1 MVLFTLALARRLDG
15 TGVTANV
22 LHPGIVKTALSHDYM
37 ANPVFRFF
45 EQLIAVSPAQG
56 AQTSIFLASSSAVAN
71 VSGQY
76 FEKQRAEP
84 LHEVAQDQAQ
94 QERLWDVSMMLTDL
108 HEMAGSMNRLS
119 RHSGRANCPLPPIC
133 GTMEAECSSPIPA
146 SRRATQKG
154 ATHGF
159 PLLGKTGLRGQR
171 TLPGRDDLRPRSATK
186 RTATRCS
193 TASWTRAAISSTR
206 PTSTARAR
214 PETILGT
221 WLKQRPRD
229 ELVIATKVRFPMS
242 DGPNDVGLSRKHI
255 LSSVESSLRRLQTD
269 YIDLYQVHSWDH
281 RTPLEE
287 TLSTLDGLVKAGK
300 VRYLGVSNYTGWQ
313 LQKAID
319 LSKARGW
326 EPFASLQPL
335 YNLLDRSTEWE
346 LVPVCQNEGLGI
358 IPWSPLR
365 GGWLTGTP
373 PGDGGAAHRH
383 AHREGRAPG
392 VERIVAR
399 VRQRAHVEH
408 HRHAAGHRRRDGQ
421 IRGPGRAQLG
431 AQPAGDHGA
440 HHRRTH
446 VGATGRQP
454 GRGRLGAERRAD
466 GAAHRG
472 QRAGVALSLRH
483 HPQPGHPPVTDVTAA
498 ARAPVQCARP
508 RAQNRRP
515 FLT

>member
-1 MVLFTLALARRLDG
+1 M
-15 TGVTANV
+15 
-22 LHPGIVKTALSHDYM
+22 
-37 ANPVFRFF
+37 
-45 EQLIAVSPAQG
+45 
-56 AQTSIFLASSSAVAN
+56 
-71 VSGQY
+71 
-76 FEKQRAEP
+76 
-84 LHEVAQDQAQ
+84 
-94 QERLWDVSMMLTDL
+94 
-108 HEMAGSMNRLS
+108 
-119 RHSGRANCPLPPIC
+119 
-133 GTMEAECSSPIPA
+133 
-146 SRRATQKG
+146 
-154 ATHGF
+154 
-159 PLLGKTGLRGQR
+159 
-171 TLPGRDDLRPRSATK
+171 
-186 RTATRCS
+186 
-193 TASWTRAAISSTR
+193 
-206 PTSTARAR
+206 
-214 PETILGT
+214 GT

-421 IRGPGRAQLG
+421 IRGPGRASTVLNRPGITAPIIGARTLEQLDDNLG
-431 AQPAGDHGA
+431 AAGW
-440 HHRRTH
+440 
-446 VGATGRQP
+446 
-454 GRGRLGAERRAD
+454 
-466 GAAHRG
+466 
-472 QRAGVALSLRH
+472 ALSDA
-483 HPQPGHPPVTDVTAA
+483 QM
-498 ARAPVQCARP
+498 ARLTEVSEPELPYPYDTIRNQAT
-508 RAQNRRP
+508 RR
-515 FLT
+515 